1 VYAGISVTAIVSY
14 TEKSENGSKGW
25 VTGAVSDDAF
35 SVYVGLNETMISE
48 NYNIGCYH
56 KTS

>member
-1 VYAGISVTAIVSY
+1 VTAIVSY